1 MDGETPKNS
10 KLKHK
15 ASLRVGAWGGVLD
28 SKSVITLKCQMGEGK
43 GRRSNERIEL
53 KHVYYHM

>member
-15 ASLRVGAWGGVLD
+15 ASLGVGGGGMLD

-53 KHVYYHM
+53 KHVYCHM